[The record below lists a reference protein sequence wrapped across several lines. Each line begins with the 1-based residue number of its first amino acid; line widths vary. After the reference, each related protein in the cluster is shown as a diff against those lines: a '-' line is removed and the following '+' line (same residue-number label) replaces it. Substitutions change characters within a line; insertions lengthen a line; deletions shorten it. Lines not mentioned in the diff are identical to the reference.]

1 MVSTAPKAGE
11 KLAATESSVR
21 LTVAQATIRFL
32 ANQYVEHDGERTKF
46 FAGCFGIFGHGNVAG
61 LGQALLQDEIEAAES
76 EPRREPGLKYV
87 LGRNEQAMVHSA
99 VAYARQKDRL
109 QTWSVTASVG
119 PGSTNMLTGAALATI
134 NRLPVLLLPADTFA
148 TRVSSPVL
156 QELELP
162 ASGDV
167 TVNDAF
173 KPLSRYFDRV
183 WRPEQLPAALLGAM
197 RVLTDPVET
206 GAATVSIPQDVQAEA
221 HDWPESLFAERT
233 WHIARPLPERSVI
246 ARAAEVIA
254 SATKPLIVA
263 GGGLHYAFA
272 EEALAAFCEQTGIPV
287 AESQAGKGSLRY
299 DHPQSVGAIGSTGTT
314 AANALAAEA
323 DVVIGIGT
331 RYSDFTSASRTA
343 FNNPDVRFVNI
354 NVASLDS
361 VKQGGISV
369 VSDAREAIE
378 ALGPALS
385 GYTVSD
391 EYRARVT
398 ELAAEWEDTV
408 SSVYATEHGVQ
419 LNQNQVIGL
428 VNTLSDPRDVVV
440 CAAGSMPGD
449 LHKLWRTRDRK
460 GYHVEYGFSC
470 MGYEIA
476 GGIGVRM
483 GAPDR
488 DVFIMVGDGSYLMM
502 ATEIATAVQEG
513 IKVIPVL
520 VQNHGFA
527 SIGGLSESLGS
538 QRFGTDYRY
547 RSADGRLDGDKL
559 PVDLAAN
566 AASLGADVIKVATA
580 AEFADAVKVA
590 KSADVTTVIYV
601 ETDPRIYA
609 PDSFSWWD
617 VPVSQVSTLTS
628 TQDAYQRYSDW
639 KKVQRPLLRPSD
651 QFPSDR

>member
-1 MVSTAPKAGE
+1 MVSTAPNRAEKIADGE
-11 KLAATESSVR
+11 VTVR

-32 ANQYVEHDGERTKF
+32 GKQYVEHDGVRTKF
-46 FAGCFGIFGHGNVAG
+46 FAGAFGIFGHGNVAG
-61 LGQALLQDEIEAAES
+61 LGQALLQDEVTAIES
-76 EPRREPGLKYV
+76 GTEPSLRYV

-109 QTWSVTASVG
+109 QTWAVTASVG

-148 TRVSSPVL
+148 TRASSPVL

-162 ASGDV
+162 SSGDV

-206 GAATVSIPQDVQAEA
+206 GAATVAIPQDVQAEA

-233 WHIARPLPERSVI
+233 WHVARPMPERSVI
-246 ARAAEVIA
+246 ARAADVIR

-263 GGGLHYAFA
+263 GGGVIYSDATD
-272 EEALAAFCEQTGIPV
+272 ALAAFCEQTGIPV
-287 AESQAGKGSLRY
+287 GQSQAGKGSLPY

-314 AANALAAEA
+314 AANALATEA

-343 FNNPDVRFVNI
+343 FNNPDVRFVNV
-354 NVASLDS
+354 NVASIDS
-361 VKQGGISV
+361 VKQGGVSV

-378 ALGPALS
+378 ALGVALS
-385 GYTVSD
+385 DYSVSD
-391 EYRARVT
+391 AYRTRTAD
-398 ELAAEWEDTV
+398 LAKEWDDTV
-408 SSVYATEHGVQ
+408 SAVYQVDDGTGSVA

-428 VNTLSDPRDVVV
+428 ANTLSEPRDVVV

-476 GGIGVRM
+476 GGIGAKM
-483 GAPDR
+483 AEPDR

-502 ATEIATAVQEG
+502 ASELVTGVQENV
-513 IKVIPVL
+513 KVIVVL

-527 SIGGLSESLGS
+527 SIGGLSEALGS
-538 QRFGTDYRY
+538 QRFGTSYRY
-547 RSADGRLDGDKL
+547 RGDDGRLDGDKL

-566 AASLGADVIKVATA
+566 AASLGADVIRVVTA
-580 AEFADAVKVA
+580 ADFTDAVKVA
-590 KSADVTTVIYV
+590 KASDRTTVIHV
-601 ETDPRIYA
+601 ETDPLIFA
-609 PDSFSWWD
+609 PDSESWWD
-617 VPVSQVSTLTS
+617 VPVSETSTLDS
-628 TQDAYQRYSDW
+628 TQTAYQTYSNW
-639 KKVQRPLLRPSD
+639 KKIQRPHLRPSD
-651 QFPSDR
+651 S